1 MSAVAKV
8 TSLQFYQRDRQMSA
22 VAPPIPEPVQLYCLV
37 SLAFVLH
44 IPYRNAD
51 ICIQCHTPWPCDH
64 VRLAFRLREGF

>member
-1 MSAVAKV
+1 
-8 TSLQFYQRDRQMSA
+8 MSA